1 MENKKNPILSI
12 IVPVY
17 NLQDYIESCLDS
29 IYCQQVDDNLFEV
42 VAVDDGS
49 QDDSMS
55 ILQQYATRQQN
66 LRVLHQQNGGVSRT
80 RNYAIRESAGRY
92 LTFVDGDD
100 SLYEN
105 SLAQILDELM
115 TDKEFDVMYCRTY
128 WEMPDSTEKECKVWT
143 KQFRTDKTYT
153 GTQLLDRAYTH
164 GGVVWGGVYSKSLI
178 DKYSLSFAEDV
189 ANGEDSIFN
198 LILLAHNPTI
208 IFRDINLNKI
218 AVREGSATHSPSL
231 ERVLRFSNNVKYL
244 HSYRKLHPAMDK
256 YLRQSIDM
264 GMYGAVMSATNM
276 YIKSGGTDWHVP
288 YEILDIKHLWRL
300 RVRWLPMH
308 QQIKIH
314 LINVSYWLY
323 YKMVKTG
330 YD

>member
-115 TDKEFDVMYCRTY
+115 TDKEFDVMCCRPY

-164 GGVVWGGVYSKSLI
+164 GGVVWGG
-178 DKYSLSFAEDV
+178 
-189 ANGEDSIFN
+189 IFQES
-198 LILLAHNPTI
+198 
-208 IFRDINLNKI
+208 D
-218 AVREGSATHSPSL
+218 
-231 ERVLRFSNNVKYL
+231 
-244 HSYRKLHPAMDK
+244 
-256 YLRQSIDM
+256 
-264 GMYGAVMSATNM
+264 
-276 YIKSGGTDWHVP
+276 
-288 YEILDIKHLWRL
+288 
-300 RVRWLPMH
+300 
-308 QQIKIH
+308 
-314 LINVSYWLY
+314 
-323 YKMVKTG
+323 
-330 YD
+330 